1 MWLLFHQSKRTRAV
15 AGGEQFV
22 DTCPSCQQRATFVEV
37 ELEEN
42 VGLFFVDMIGDKQR
56 AFRCSSCLDTFERED
71 AGDAA
76 DASAALP
83 APPREARRHGVDA
96 PRTPLDR
103 RRLRARAIAEEIE
116 AELLAIK
123 SRLGH

>member
-56 AFRCSSCLDTFERED
+56 AFRCSSCLDTFERKD
-71 AGDAA
+71 DGDAA
-76 DASAALP
+76 GTEVDEALP
-83 APPREARRHGVDA
+83 AAPPKRVDA

-103 RRLRARAIAEEIE
+103 RRLRARVIAEEIE

>member
-37 ELEEN
+37 EFEEN
-42 VGLFFVDMIGDKQR
+42 VGLFSVDMIGDKQR
-56 AFRCSSCLDTFERED
+56 AFRCSSCLETFERKD
-71 AGDAA
+71 AGD
-76 DASAALP
+76 DALP
-83 APPREARRHGVDA
+83 AAPPKRVEA

-123 SRLGH
+123 SRIGH